1 MAWRPKLKITK
12 GVSVAFAN
20 WIAQF
25 AAMVLPR
32 NLYMVLGRGS
42 AKTTEVVVE
51 RLTEMVYDMPGA
63 PIVWV
68 SDTYSNLQKNVL
80 PSVLEGLER
89 KGFKE
94 GIHYVLGKQ
103 MPEFSEAEKED
114 LPDDI
119 REHFWKPY
127 NKIVSYK
134 HTMIF
139 FTGLNITFGSLDRP
153 ASLAGRSYVHVI
165 GDEVK
170 YFPEHKIANLLKAV
184 RGYAV
189 KYGKSVFYRGHTFTT
204 DMPNTK
210 NIGEHD
216 WILKQV
222 NKMKKSAVLR
232 ILRAAF
238 VLNECI
244 QERIYFEQRND
255 LEEAAKKLRTE
266 ERWRER
272 WKTTRHHKDGQTLFF
287 IASSLVNIDILTPEW
302 FTDAIKTDLGDV
314 ETAVL
319 SLKPTL
325 ESGERFYANI
335 AERHFYE
342 DGIDSAWA
350 DKFGINDTPDCR
362 ELRYLDRKKSLDLGL
377 DFGNMMS
384 MCVAQMKPG
393 NKYRVLK
400 FMYTLSPQWIHNLA
414 ANFLEYFDKHEEKV
428 IRLYYDRSG
437 NNLKRAGV
445 DYASQLKEAIE
456 YKFELDE
463 SGQPL
468 RRGKRTGWRV
478 QLMSLNQ
485 GNIGQ
490 AEEYGF
496 MQELFSGSNRKLP
509 EILIDRYQ
517 CKPLKASLEGA
528 KTKIV
533 PNKAG
538 SSVTTKDKSSEKLP
552 IHRLPLESTNPSDS
566 FKYLMMRREWRNLV
580 RGRLVRNISDSGVR
594 G

>member
-1 MAWRPKLKITK
+1 MAWRPKIKHTK
-12 GVSVAFAN
+12 DVALAFAN

-25 AAMVLPR
+25 AALTLPR
-32 NLYMVLGRGS
+32 FLYMVLGRGS

-51 RLTEMVYDMPGA
+51 RLTEMVYDIPGA

-94 GIHYVLGKQ
+94 GVHYVLGKQ
-103 MPEFSEAEKED
+103 PPEFNEVEKED
-114 LPDDI
+114 LPEYI
-119 REHFWKPY
+119 KEHFWKPY
-127 NKIVSYK
+127 NRLVSYK

-170 YFPEHKIANLLKAV
+170 YFPEHKIANLLKSV

-222 NKMKKSAVLR
+222 NKMKKTAVLR

-244 QERIYFEQRND
+244 QERIYFQQKND
-255 LEEAAKKLRTE
+255 REEAVKKLRTE
-266 ERWRER
+266 ERWRQR
-272 WKTTRHHKDGQTLFF
+272 WVETRMHKDGQTLFF

-302 FTDAIKTDLGDV
+302 FTDAIQTDLGDV
-314 ETAVL
+314 DTAVL

-335 AERHFYE
+335 AEAHFYA
-342 DGIDSAWA
+342 DGKDPRWT
-350 DKFGINDTPDCR
+350 DHFGISESEDCR
-362 ELRYLDRKKSLDLGL
+362 ILRYLNRKKVIEVGL
-377 DFGNMMS
+377 DFGNMIS
-384 MCVAQMKPG
+384 MTIGQPKP
-393 NKYRVLK
+393 NREYRILK
-400 FMYTLSPQWIHNLA
+400 FMYTLSPNWIPKLA
-414 ANFLEYFDKHEEKV
+414 AEFIEYFDPQEEKV
-428 IRLYYDRSG
+428 IHAYYDRAA
-437 NNLKRAGV
+437 NNYKDAKV
-445 DYASQLKEAIE
+445 DLALAFKNAIE
-456 YKFELDE
+456 FKED
-463 SGQPL
+463 G
-468 RRGKRTGWRV
+468 RTRTGWRV
-478 QLMSLNQ
+478 VLMSRNQ

-490 AEEYGF
+490 AEEYVF
-496 MQELFSGSNRKLP
+496 MQDLFSGSNPKLP
-509 EILIDRYQ
+509 KVLIDIYES
-517 CKPLKASLEGA
+517 KYLKASLEGA

-533 PNKAG
+533 PNKARA
-538 SSVTTKDKSSEKLP
+538 SVTTKDKSSEKLP
-552 IHRLPLESTNPSDS
+552 IHRLPLESTNASDS
-566 FKYLMMRREWRNLV
+566 FKYLMMRREWRILV
-580 RGRLVRNISDSGVR
+580 RKKSTQNISDSSVVG
-594 G
+594 

>member
-1 MAWRPKLKITK
+1 MAWRPKLKYTK
-12 GVSVAFAN
+12 DVSIAFAN

-25 AAMVLPR
+25 AALVLPR
-32 NLYMVLGRGS
+32 FLYMVLGRGS

-89 KGFKE
+89 KGFRE

-103 MPEFSEAEKED
+103 IPEFTEAEKED
-114 LPDDI
+114 LPEYI

-170 YFPEHKIANLLKAV
+170 YFPEYKIANLLKAV
-184 RGYAV
+184 RGFAV

-210 NIGEHD
+210 NIGEYD

-238 VLNECI
+238 ILNECI
-244 QERIYFEQRND
+244 QERIYFQQRND
-255 LEEAAKKLRTE
+255 LEEVAKKLRTE

-272 WKTTRHHKDGQTLFF
+272 WKATRMHKDGQTLFF

-302 FTDAIKTDLGDV
+302 FSDAIQTDLGDV
-314 ETAVL
+314 DTAIL
-319 SLKPTL
+319 SLKPSL
-325 ESGERFYANI
+325 ESGQRFYANI
-335 AERHFYE
+335 GERHFYE
-342 DGIDSAWA
+342 DGIDPLWA
-350 DKFGINDTPDCR
+350 ERFGITDTADCR
-362 ELRYLDRKKSLDLGL
+362 ELRYLNRKRAIDIGM

-384 MCVAQMKPG
+384 MCIAQMNTKQ
-393 NKYRVLK
+393 NEYRVLK
-400 FMYTLSPQWIHNLA
+400 FMYTLSPDWIPNLA
-414 ANFLEYFDKHEEKV
+414 ANFLEYFDKHEERT
-428 IRLYYDRSG
+428 INMYYDRSG
-437 NNLKRAGV
+437 NNLKKAGV
-445 DYASQLKEAIE
+445 DYASQLKRAIE
-456 YKFELDE
+456 YKSD
-463 SGQPL
+463 
-468 RRGKRTGWRV
+468 GKTRTGWRV
-478 QLMSLNQ
+478 NLMSLNQ

-496 MQELFSGSNRKLP
+496 MQDLFSGANRKLP
-509 EILIDRYQ
+509 KIMIDRYQ
-517 CKPLKASLEGA
+517 CKPLKASLELA
-528 KTKIV
+528 KTKIRTS
-533 PNKAG
+533 KGGAK
-538 SSVTTKDKSSEKLP
+538 VTTKDKTSEQFP

-566 FKYLMMRREWRNLV
+566 FKYLMMRREWRALV
-580 RGRLVRNISDSGVR
+580 RAKSNSGIMDSGTV

>member
-1 MAWRPKLKITK
+1 MAWRPKLKYTK
-12 GVSVAFAN
+12 DVSIAFAN

-25 AAMVLPR
+25 AALVLPR
-32 NLYMVLGRGS
+32 FLYMVLGRGS

-89 KGFKE
+89 KGFRE

-103 MPEFSEAEKED
+103 IPEFTEAEKED
-114 LPDDI
+114 LPEYI

-170 YFPEHKIANLLKAV
+170 YFPEYKIANLLKAV
-184 RGYAV
+184 RGFAV

-210 NIGEHD
+210 NIGEYD

-238 VLNECI
+238 ILNECI
-244 QERIYFEQRND
+244 QERIYFQQRND
-255 LEEAAKKLRTE
+255 LEEVAKKLRTE

-272 WKTTRHHKDGQTLFF
+272 WKATRMHKDGQTLFF

-302 FTDAIKTDLGDV
+302 FSDAIQTDLGDV
-314 ETAVL
+314 DTAIL
-319 SLKPTL
+319 SLKPSL
-325 ESGERFYANI
+325 ESGQRFYANI
-335 AERHFYE
+335 GERHFYE
-342 DGIDSAWA
+342 DGIDPLWA
-350 DKFGINDTPDCR
+350 ERFGITDTADCR
-362 ELRYLDRKKSLDLGL
+362 ELRYLNRKRAIDIGM

-384 MCVAQMKPG
+384 MCIAQMNTKQ
-393 NKYRVLK
+393 NEYRVLK
-400 FMYTLSPQWIHNLA
+400 FMYTLSPDWIPNLA
-414 ANFLEYFDKHEEKV
+414 ANFLEYFDKHEERT
-428 IRLYYDRSG
+428 INMYYDRSG
-437 NNLKRAGV
+437 NNLKKAGV
-445 DYASQLKEAIE
+445 DYASQLKRAIE
-456 YKFELDE
+456 YKSD
-463 SGQPL
+463 
-468 RRGKRTGWRV
+468 GKTRTGWRV
-478 QLMSLNQ
+478 NLMSLNQ

-496 MQELFSGSNRKLP
+496 MQDLFSGANRKLP
-509 EILIDRYQ
+509 KIRIDRYQ
-517 CKPLKASLEGA
+517 CKPLKASLELA
-528 KTKIV
+528 KTKIRTS
-533 PNKAG
+533 KGGAK
-538 SSVTTKDKSSEKLP
+538 VTTKDKTSEQFP

-566 FKYLMMRREWRNLV
+566 FKYLMMRREWRALV
-580 RGRLVRNISDSGVR
+580 RAKSNSGIMDSGTV

>member
-1 MAWRPKLKITK
+1 MAWRPKIKLTK
-12 GVSVAFAN
+12 DIAVAFAN
-20 WIAQF
+20 WVAQF
-25 AAMVLPR
+25 AALVLPR
-32 NLYMVLGRGS
+32 FLYMVLGRGS
-42 AKTTEVVVE
+42 AKTTEIVVE
-51 RLTEMVYDMPGA
+51 RLTEMVYDIPGA
-63 PIVWV
+63 PVVWV

-94 GIHYVLGKQ
+94 GIHFVLGKQ
-103 MPEFSEAEKED
+103 PPEFLEAEKED
-114 LPDDI
+114 LPENI

-127 NKIVSYK
+127 NRLVSYK

-184 RGYAV
+184 RGYAA

-222 NKMKKSAVLR
+222 NKMKKTAILR
-232 ILRAAF
+232 ILKVAF

-244 QERIYFEQRND
+244 QERIYFQQKND
-255 LEEAAKKLRTE
+255 HEEVAKKLRTE

-272 WKTTRHHKDGQTLFF
+272 WKKVRMDKDGQTLFF

-302 FTDAIKTDLGDV
+302 FTDAIQSDLGDV
-314 ETAVL
+314 DTAVL
-319 SLKPTL
+319 SLKSSL

-335 AERHFYE
+335 AEKHFYQDGKDLRWSE
-342 DGIDSAWA
+342 HFGIDE
-350 DKFGINDTPDCR
+350 NEDCR
-362 ELRYLDRKKSLDLGL
+362 ILKYLNRKKVIEVGL

-384 MCVAQMKPG
+384 MTIGQPKP
-393 NKYRVLK
+393 NNIYKILK
-400 FMYTLSPQWIHNLA
+400 FMYTLSPDWIPKLA
-414 ANFLEYFDKHEEKV
+414 ANFREYFDKHEEKV
-428 IRLYYDRSG
+428 IHAYYDRAA
-437 NNLKRAGV
+437 NNYKDAKV
-445 DYASQLKEAIE
+445 DLAQSFKHAIE
-456 YKFELDE
+456 FLDDGKTR
-463 SGQPL
+463 SGW
-468 RRGKRTGWRV
+468 KV
-478 QLMSLNQ
+478 VLMSRNQ

-490 AEEYGF
+490 AEEYVF
-496 MQELFSGSNRKLP
+496 MQDLLSGTNHKLP
-509 EILIDRYQ
+509 KVEIDFFE

-528 KTKIV
+528 RTKIV
-533 PNKAG
+533 PNKKGA
-538 SSVTTKDKSSEKLP
+538 SVTTKDKTSEKLP
-552 IHRLPLESTNPSDS
+552 IHRLPMESTNPSDS
-566 FKYLMMRREWRNLV
+566 FKYLIMRREWRSLIRTRSV
-580 RGRLVRNISDSGVR
+580 QNISDSSVVK
-594 G
+594 

>member
-1 MAWRPKLKITK
+1 KIKHTK
-12 GVSVAFAN
+12 EVALAFAN

-25 AAMVLPR
+25 AALILPR
-32 NLYMVLGRGS
+32 YLYMVLGRGS

-51 RLTEMVYDMPGA
+51 RLTEMVYDIPGA

-89 KGFKE
+89 KGFRE

-103 MPEFSEAEKED
+103 IPEFTEAEKED
-114 LPDDI
+114 LPENI

-210 NIGEHD
+210 NIGEYD

-222 NKMKKSAVLR
+222 NKLKKPAGLR
-232 ILRAAF
+232 ILRTAF

-244 QERIYFEQRND
+244 QERIYFQQRND
-255 LEEAAKKLRTE
+255 LEEATKKQRTE

-272 WKTTRHHKDGQTLFF
+272 WKTARMHKDGQTLFF

-302 FTDAIKTDLGDV
+302 FTDAIQSDLGDV
-314 ETAVL
+314 DTAVL
-319 SLKPTL
+319 SLKPSL
-325 ESGERFYANI
+325 ESGQRFYANI
-335 AERHFYE
+335 GERHFYE
-342 DGIDSAWA
+342 DGIDPLWA
-350 DKFGINDTPDCR
+350 ERFGINDTPDCR
-362 ELRYLDRKKSLDLGL
+362 ELRHLNRKRALDIGM

-384 MCVAQMKPG
+384 MCIAQMNPKA
-393 NKYRVLK
+393 NEYRVLK
-400 FMYTLSPQWIHNLA
+400 FMYTLSPDWIPKLA
-414 ANFLEYFDKHEEKV
+414 ANFLEYFDKHEERT
-428 IRLYYDRSG
+428 INMYYDRSG
-437 NNLKRAGV
+437 NNLKKAGV
-445 DYASQLKEAIE
+445 DYASQLKRALE
-456 YKFELDE
+456 YKED
-463 SGQPL
+463 
-468 RRGKRTGWRV
+468 GKTRTGWRV
-478 QLMSLNQ
+478 NLMSLNQ
-485 GNIGQ
+485 GKIGQ

-496 MQELFSGSNRKLP
+496 MQDLFSGANRKLP
-509 EILIDRYQ
+509 KIMIDRYQ
-517 CKPLKASLEGA
+517 CKPLKASLELA
-528 KTKIV
+528 KTKIRTS
-533 PNKAG
+533 KGGAK
-538 SSVTTKDKSSEKLP
+538 VTTKDKTSEQFP

-566 FKYLMMRREWRNLV
+566 FKYLMMRREWRALV
-580 RGRLVRNISDSGVR
+580 RAKSNSGIMDS
-594 G
+594 